1 MSMLTDLG
9 NLNNGRALT
18 IADYEARIE
27 IYKEQIGTG
36 YIGIGR
42 TLIEAKEA
50 GAVPH
55 GEWEGWVTRVTGL
68 TVRQA
73 QRCMQA
79 ARETREGSALARL
92 EMSKAMLLL
101 QSGLDEDT
109 REEIA
114 RGAGEDGTSLRA
126 LRKEIE
132 DAQRKLAEK
141 DEDLQARLAE
151 KDAEA
156 ARKLAEKDKEIKLQ
170 AMRDAGTAAEIREA
184 YKKAERERKQLES
197 QMREMMDAYQ
207 QQVEE
212 AAGAAYQRGLQD
224 QTGRLKESVRAEYA
238 EHMEEARLQRVRL
251 GREIEA
257 LQARLDESARAM
269 EAKEAQLREIREDLE
284 AAEEREEKRSRQLNR
299 MQEELSGREMDAAR
313 GVRAAGVGAVDLGDA
328 VRRFLGVAGVLPQMG
343 AVIGRMDA
351 RERDALR
358 AHIDAIAKWA
368 EEAQAALDSLAA
380 DGTVE

>member
-1 MSMLTDLG
+1 MLTDLG
-9 NLNNGRALT
+9 NTSARALT

-79 ARETREGSALARL
+79 AREIREGSALARL

-114 RGAGEDGTSLRA
+114 RGADADGTSLRA
-126 LRKEIE
+126 LREEIE
-132 DAQRKLAEK
+132 DARRKLAEK
-141 DEDLQARLAE
+141 DEDLRARLAE

-156 ARKLAEKDKEIKLQ
+156 ARKLAEKDKEMKLQ
-170 AMRDAGTAAEIREA
+170 AMREAGTAAEIKEA
-184 YKKAERERKQLES
+184 YKKAERERKQLEA

-207 QQVEE
+207 EQIEE
-212 AAGAAYQRGLQD
+212 ATGAAYQKGLQD
-224 QTGRLKESVRAEYA
+224 QTGGLRDKIRAEYA
-238 EHMEEARLQRVRL
+238 ERYEEARQQRVKL

-257 LQARLDESARAM
+257 LQKRLDESGR
-269 EAKEAQLREIREDLE
+269 QLEQKAAELRDVREDLQ

-299 MQEELSGREMDAAR
+299 MQEELAGREMDAAR
-313 GVRAAGVGAVDLGDA
+313 GVRAGGVGAVDLGEA
-328 VRRFLGVAGVLPQMG
+328 VRRFLGAAGVLPQMG

-358 AHIDAIAKWA
+358 AHIDAVAKWA
-368 EEAQAALDSLAA
+368 EDARAALDGLAV
-380 DGTVE
+380 DGTVM

>member
-9 NLNNGRALT
+9 NTGARALT

-42 TLIEAKEA
+42 TLNEAKEA

-79 ARETREGSALARL
+79 AREIREGSALARL

-109 REEIA
+109 REDIA
-114 RGAGEDGTSLRA
+114 RGADADGTSLRA
-126 LRKEIE
+126 LREEIE
-132 DAQRKLAEK
+132 DARRKLAEK

-156 ARKLAEKDKEIKLQ
+156 ARKLAEKDKEMKLQ
-170 AMRDAGTAAEIREA
+170 AMREAGTAAEIKEA
-184 YKKAERERKQLES
+184 YKKAERERKQLEA

-207 QQVEE
+207 EQIEE
-212 AAGAAYQRGLQD
+212 ATGAAYQKGLQD
-224 QTGRLKESVRAEYA
+224 QTGGLREKIRAEYA
-238 EHMEEARLQRVRL
+238 ERYEEARQQRVKL

-257 LQARLDESARAM
+257 LQKQLQ
-269 EAKEAQLREIREDLE
+269 AKDAELRDVREDLQ

-299 MQEELSGREMDAAR
+299 MQEELAGREMDAAR
-313 GVRAAGVGAVDLGDA
+313 GVRAAGVGAVDLGEA
-328 VRRFLGVAGVLPQMG
+328 VRRFLGAAGVLPQMG

-358 AHIDAIAKWA
+358 AHIDAVAKWA
-368 EEAQAALDSLAA
+368 EDARAALDGLAV
-380 DGTVE
+380 DGTVM